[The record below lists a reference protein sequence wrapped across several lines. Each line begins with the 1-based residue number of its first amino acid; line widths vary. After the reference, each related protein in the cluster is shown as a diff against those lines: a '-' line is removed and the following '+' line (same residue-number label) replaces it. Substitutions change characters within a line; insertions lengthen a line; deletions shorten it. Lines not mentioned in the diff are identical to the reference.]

1 MSTIQDVLMRLNLKV
16 INCCGQCYDGAS
28 SMSGCRSGFVTKLSA
43 LEHQSLYTHCYGHT
57 LSLATQDALKGIK
70 IMEETLETV
79 YEITKLIKKSPKRDV
94 LFQKFKD
101 DVTPGSPG
109 ICMLCPTRWT
119 EAPA

>member
-1 MSTIQDVLMRLNLKV
+1 
-16 INCCGQCYDGAS
+16 
-28 SMSGCRSGFVTKLSA
+28 MSGCRSGFVTKLSA
-43 LEHQSLYTHCYGHT
+43 LEHRALYTHCYGHT

-109 ICMLCPTRWT
+109 IRCVMSNTTDSLGRSTSINI
-119 EAPA
+119 